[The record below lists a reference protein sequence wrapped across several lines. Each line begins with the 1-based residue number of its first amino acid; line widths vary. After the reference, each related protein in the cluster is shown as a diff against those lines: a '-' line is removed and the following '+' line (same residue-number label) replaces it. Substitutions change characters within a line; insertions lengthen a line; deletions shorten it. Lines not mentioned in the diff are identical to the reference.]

1 MTSAST
7 APPSGRTVKRH
18 FTTMTRGAFASS
30 PRRSLPRSSC
40 APRASGRRD
49 GPPSRRPPAP
59 ARRAPPSSSSSSCPC
74 CGEVLDAKQRVKH
87 LSLCAPDA
95 LLDDDDDD
103 DDFERCGGDS
113 DIIRQSV
120 LRRHGA
126 RSRAYEVCA
135 ARFGWDASAGR
146 SRSRKEPSAR
156 RVSRA
161 LGVPFDVVVRT
172 IRTEVKET
180 PMGLGV
186 SARALEEL
194 EILYEDEERGTVAVN
209 KLAGVASTPR
219 NRISDESM
227 ASRVV
232 AYWTRKYHNNVPL
245 SSTTPFVVHRLDYET
260 SGVFVVAKTK
270 EAARE
275 VQSAFEERRVRKT
288 YLALCCCSEEQQ
300 QQQQQQQQ
308 QGTINY
314 PLVKDADDDDT
325 TTTRRAKVRC
335 VTTQSLSAADE
346 AALVAAGAKVMKP
359 TETDWR
365 ILQRNE
371 SYALIEARPR
381 TGRTHQIRAHLA
393 AVGWPIVGDAAYGG
407 DASSSSRRRLIS
419 RHALHAHTL
428 TFMIDDDEETTT
440 TPLGAIPRGVI
451 VAPPPRDFI
460 SACAAVGFSV
470 DDIIHSSSS

>member
-1 MTSAST
+1 M
-7 APPSGRTVKRH
+7 
-18 FTTMTRGAFASS
+18 
-30 PRRSLPRSSC
+30 
-40 APRASGRRD
+40 
-49 GPPSRRPPAP
+49 
-59 ARRAPPSSSSSSCPC
+59 
-74 CGEVLDAKQRVKH
+74 KH

-146 SRSRKEPSAR
+146 SSRKEPSAR

-300 QQQQQQQQ
+300 QQQQQQQ
-308 QGTINY
+308 GTINY

-393 AVGWPIVGDAAYGG
+393 AVGWPIVGDAAYG
-407 DASSSSRRRLIS
+407 DRDRDDDDLIIS

-428 TFMIDDDEETTT
+428 TFIDAEKHE
-440 TPLGAIPRGVI
+440 GIPPVRI

-460 SACAAVGFSV
+460 RACAAVGIS
-470 DDIIHSSSS
+470 DDEVLFTRGDDD

>member
-1 MTSAST
+1 M
-7 APPSGRTVKRH
+7 RQKVKRH
-18 FTTMTRGAFASS
+18 FTMTRAAFASWS
-30 PRRSLPRSSC
+30 PRSSC
-40 APRASGRRD
+40 AARASGRRD
-49 GPPSRRPPAP
+49 GPSRRPPVP
-59 ARRAPPSSSSSSCPC
+59 ARRAPPSSSSTMSSCPC

-95 LLDDDDDD
+95 LDDDSGA
-103 DDFERCGGDS
+103 FERRGGDS

-135 ARFGWDASAGR
+135 ARFGWDSSGAG
-146 SRSRKEPSAR
+146 RKEPSAR

-161 LGVPFDVVVRT
+161 LGVPFDIVVRT

-209 KLAGVASTPR
+209 KLAGVASTPQ

-270 EAARE
+270 EAAR
-275 VQSAFEERRVRKT
+275 VMQSAFEGRRVRKT
-288 YLALCCCSEEQQ
+288 YLALCHISTTTTTTESEG
-300 QQQQQQQQ
+300 
-308 QGTINY
+308 GTIDY
-314 PLVKDADDDDT
+314 PLVKDIITNAG
-325 TTTRRAKVRC
+325 RAKVRC
-335 VTTQSLSAADE
+335 VLTKSAADDDN
-346 AALVAAGAKVMKP
+346 KVMP
-359 TETDWR
+359 AETDWR
-365 ILQRNE
+365 ILHRNG

-393 AVGWPIVGDAAYGG
+393 AVGWPIVGDDAYGDYG
-407 DASSSSRRRLIS
+407 DHRDGQSGDLLIS

-428 TFMIDDDEETTT
+428 TFFMDDDINDDDEKKKK
-440 TPLGAIPRGVI
+440 GIPPVSI
-451 VAPPPRDFI
+451 VAPPPRDFTR
-460 SACAAVGFSV
+460 ACAAVGVKCSV
-470 DDIIHSSSS
+470 A